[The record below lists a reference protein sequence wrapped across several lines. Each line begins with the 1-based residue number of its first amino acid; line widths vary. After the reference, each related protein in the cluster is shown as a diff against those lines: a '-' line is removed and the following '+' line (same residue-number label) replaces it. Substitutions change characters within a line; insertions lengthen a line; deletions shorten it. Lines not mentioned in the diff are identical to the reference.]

1 MQQNYSLSTQG
12 INKFLKDVK
21 DAGIISHLAE
31 QYNIENYGKKQ
42 PFIRKVNTAQVP
54 VLPGKRKSKEL
65 QNSCRWKR
73 LHH

>member
-31 QYNIENYGKKQ
+31 QYNIENYGNKQ
-42 PFIRKVNTAQVP
+42 PLYQEGKHG
-54 VLPGKRKSKEL
+54 PG
-65 QNSCRWKR
+65 SCITW
-73 LHH
+73 